1 MRGEGRK
8 SLSESNLTGGGEKR
22 LLQWKVRSEYG
33 KNALSR
39 YKIRNHEVSMEL
51 LSGLYSCLGILAG
64 NTILTTGNRYEI
76 ENVISWMQKLKGLFV
91 ASIKL
96 KTLDNN
102 H

>member
-1 MRGEGRK
+1 
-8 SLSESNLTGGGEKR
+8 
-22 LLQWKVRSEYG
+22 
-33 KNALSR
+33 
-39 YKIRNHEVSMEL
+39 MEL
-51 LSGLYSCLGILAG
+51 LSGLYRCLGILAG